1 VSAAIQAVDNCRRLR
16 NGQNLVNVVNGKSS
30 VRLNGE

>member
-1 VSAAIQAVDNCRRLR
+1 VAVAVQAVDNCRCLR